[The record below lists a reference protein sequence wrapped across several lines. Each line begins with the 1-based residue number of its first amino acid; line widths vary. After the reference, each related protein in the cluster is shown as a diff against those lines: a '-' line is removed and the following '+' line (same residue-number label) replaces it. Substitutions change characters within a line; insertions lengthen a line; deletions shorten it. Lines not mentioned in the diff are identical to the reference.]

1 MSFCFLFSAPSVY
14 VFLHKG
20 KFYVIIEKTRAHSA
34 CQHHPC
40 LGAGTHLSAAVHG
53 RETHMTN
60 DTSLCYVVGAM
71 PLDPGFI
78 LTPVPGDLVIAADKG
93 YETLSRLGVHPG
105 LVVGDFDSL
114 GSVPDHPQVL
124 RLPRIKD
131 ETDTG
136 FALRQGLKRGYR
148 RFVLLGCLGGRLDH
162 TVANLQLLSWL
173 SAQGAQGVLLG
184 EGEAAAVVTE
194 GTLSFPASMEGFVS
208 VFCAGGTARGV
219 TLEGLKYPLD
229 HAELTSDFPLGVS
242 NEFVGL
248 PARISVQE
256 GSLLVAWE
264 DRGTLD
270 DLLPTLWSD

>member
-1 MSFCFLFSAPSVY
+1 M
-14 VFLHKG
+14 
-20 KFYVIIEKTRAHSA
+20 
-34 CQHHPC
+34 
-40 LGAGTHLSAAVHG
+40 
-53 RETHMTN
+53 
-60 DTSLCYVVGAM
+60 
-71 PLDPGFI
+71 
-78 LTPVPGDLVIAADKG
+78 VIAADKG

-248 PARISVQE
+248 PP
-256 GSLLVAWE
+256 GSPWRRAPFWWPGRTGGPWMTCFPPCGATEKEQFAMKYYFVIRE
-264 DRGTLD
+264 E
-270 DLLPTLWSD
+270 LPHA

>member
-1 MSFCFLFSAPSVY
+1 
-14 VFLHKG
+14 
-20 KFYVIIEKTRAHSA
+20 
-34 CQHHPC
+34 
-40 LGAGTHLSAAVHG
+40 
-53 RETHMTN
+53 MTN
-60 DTSLCYVVGAM
+60 DAPLCYVVGAM

-229 HAELTSDFPLGVS
+229 PRGAHQR
-242 NEFVGL
+242 L
-248 PARISVQE
+248 PPGGQQ
-256 GSLLVAWE
+256 
-264 DRGTLD
+264 
-270 DLLPTLWSD
+270 